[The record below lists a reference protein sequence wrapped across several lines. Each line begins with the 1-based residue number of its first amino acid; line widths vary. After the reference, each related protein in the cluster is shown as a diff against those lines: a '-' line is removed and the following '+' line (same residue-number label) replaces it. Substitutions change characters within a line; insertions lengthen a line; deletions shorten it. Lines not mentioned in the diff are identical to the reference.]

1 MTTDL
6 FWIPTTLP
14 GRLAIM
20 PRPRGG
26 DWLEDEARA
35 WRRAGVDVVASLLTP
50 DEVADLELSAEADAA
65 RNEGIECVSLPVPD
79 RGLPPSRAAFAE
91 LAGRLAD
98 DIAAGRTVVV
108 HCRQGIGR
116 AGMLAV
122 AVLVSTGLTIDAA
135 VDRVSAARG
144 RPVPETP
151 DQLRWLTN
159 YARTPA
165 PAPASNPS

>member
-1 MTTDL
+1 VTTDL
-6 FWIPTTLP
+6 YWVPTDSP

-26 DWLEDEARA
+26 DWLADEVRA

-50 DEVADLELSAEADAA
+50 DEAEDFELAAEADAA
-65 RNEGIECVSLPVPD
+65 QAEGIAFVSLPVPD
-79 RGLPPSRAAFAE
+79 RELPPSRAAFAE
-91 LAGRLAD
+91 LADRLAQ

-116 AGMLAV
+116 AGMLAA
-122 AVLVSTGLTIDAA
+122 AVLIVAGLTADAA
-135 VDRVSAARG
+135 VARVSTARG

-151 DQLRWLTN
+151 DQLRWLHDF
-159 YARTPA
+159 ARTRT
-165 PAPASNPS
+165 PAPASNPP